1 MSDASSESP
10 LRRMLVYGAVA
21 AFIAAVILI
30 TASALSSTAAPKV
43 GFSVSLEIAGR
54 KVTAAGTT
62 YLADGRFGFESSRLS
77 FAGRI
82 EGDRVSIEG
91 KAAPADPAS
100 GRAFRAAGHIAG
112 ERMSTTVTGTDGRRL
127 GTLRLELRSN

>member
-1 MSDASSESP
+1 
-10 LRRMLVYGAVA
+10 MLVYGAVA

-30 TASALSSTAAPKV
+30 AASALSSTATPKV

-91 KAAPADPAS
+91 KAAPASPAKMH
-100 GRAFRAAGHIAG
+100 AFRAAGHIAG

-127 GTLRLELRSN
+127 GTLRLELRSD